1 MIYLVLLFDDSLLES
16 DAGGDSKVKALTKG
30 ITGIKENQSKKAN
43 VDVVRFLKLNL
54 FTRYSISIS

>member
-54 FTRYSISIS
+54 FTK